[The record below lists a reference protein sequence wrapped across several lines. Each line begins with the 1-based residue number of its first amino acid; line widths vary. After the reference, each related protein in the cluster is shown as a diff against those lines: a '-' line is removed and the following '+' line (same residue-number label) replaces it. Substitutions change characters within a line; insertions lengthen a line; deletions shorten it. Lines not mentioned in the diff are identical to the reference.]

1 MSSLMHDPWPQ
12 DAGCRVCIVRTV
24 SWLELSS
31 QRCYQYM
38 ICFCVV
44 EIWNTSSSIYGLM
57 GAHRKKI
64 SKLCFVVDG
73 KMIGFFVSL
82 KQMVT
87 VTASGSGLF
96 AAGPAGLGFK
106 FVAKLPS
113 FSDVF
118 LFLHAHSLITCFPE
132 HSIPLRNI
140 SNSIWLHTAHH
151 LTSSAIT
158 YTKRQVQPIRWS
170 YFALRQEA

>member
-1 MSSLMHDPWPQ
+1 
-12 DAGCRVCIVRTV
+12 
-24 SWLELSS
+24 
-31 QRCYQYM
+31 
-38 ICFCVV
+38 
-44 EIWNTSSSIYGLM
+44 M

-64 SKLCFVVDG
+64 PKLCFVVDG

-118 LFLHAHSLITCFPE
+118 LFLHVHSLITCFPV
-132 HSIPLRNI
+132 HSVPLRNI
-140 SNSIWLHTAHH
+140 SNSIWLHTAHC

-158 YTKRQVQPIRWS
+158 YRKRQVQPIRWS
-170 YFALRQEA
+170 YFALRQEANCLIVSLSVCCLLTYDQTLISTPSVLTCLHPLQA

>member
-1 MSSLMHDPWPQ
+1 
-12 DAGCRVCIVRTV
+12 
-24 SWLELSS
+24 
-31 QRCYQYM
+31 
-38 ICFCVV
+38 
-44 EIWNTSSSIYGLM
+44 M

-64 SKLCFVVDG
+64 SKLCFAVDG

-106 FVAKLPS
+106 FVAKLLS
-113 FSDVF
+113 FSAVF
-118 LFLHAHSLITCFPE
+118 LFLHVHSLITCFPVR
-132 HSIPLRNI
+132 SIPLRNI
-140 SNSIWLHTAHH
+140 SNSVWLHSAH

-158 YTKRQVQPIRWS
+158 YRKSSCQV
-170 YFALRQEA
+170 